1 MNKNIQYL
9 SFKTFSA
16 SASMLLGLFST
27 HVNAAWVD
35 LGSLGSTFAYHEN
48 FNLDD
53 SDYVSEENI
62 ASNSLTFTLTSS
74 QTVNFFADTFKF
86 TNGKTELRQIDILD
100 ANKISGV
107 EDGDAYVGGI
117 GSYDLGLN
125 GQAPNFSYL
134 LGPGD
139 YQINY
144 KVRGQEVGYT
154 SDRVVGTAATGLG
167 SYYLGFSI
175 GGAGLPG
182 PIAGPSINP
191 VPEPETYAMLLA
203 GLLLIGFSVRRK
215 HQI

>member
-1 MNKNIQYL
+1 MNKNIQHL

-27 HVNAAWVD
+27 QVNAAWVD
-35 LGSLGSTFAYHEN
+35 LGNLGSTFTYYEK
-48 FNLDD
+48 FNLDN

-62 ASNSLTFTLTSS
+62 ASESLTFTLTSA
-74 QTVNFFADTFKF
+74 QTVNFFADNFNF
-86 TNGKTELRQIDILD
+86 TNGNTELRQIDILD
-100 ANKISGV
+100 ANKISDV
-107 EDGDAYVGGI
+107 EDGDPYVGGI

-144 KVRGQEVGYT
+144 KVLGQERGYT
-154 SDRVVGTAATGLG
+154 SDRVVGREVTGLG

-175 GGAGLPG
+175 GGAGLPA

-215 HQI
+215 RQI